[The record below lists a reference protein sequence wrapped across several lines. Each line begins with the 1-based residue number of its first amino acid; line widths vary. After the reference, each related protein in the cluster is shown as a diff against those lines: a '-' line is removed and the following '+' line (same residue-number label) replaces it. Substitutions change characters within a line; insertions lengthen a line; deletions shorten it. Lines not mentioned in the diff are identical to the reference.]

1 MDGKLGF
8 SYNNQMT
15 PRCFTDSNDTIYID
29 VFRPSND
36 KSLDADTAYYEC
48 FVIKSSPNSF
58 LYPLF
63 TAYTSFA
70 D

>member
-36 KSLDADTAYYEC
+36 KSLVADTTLFNSC
-48 FVIKSSPNSF
+48 IKEKFNF
-58 LYPLF
+58 
-63 TAYTSFA
+63 
-70 D
+70 